1 MILDKE
7 AKKGFLSYDAI
18 SDRILTVHFNTKP
31 VKTKVI
37 QMYAPST
44 NHSDDEIEDFYNQL
58 QSVKDSIHNKN
69 QVIKKAARKSNNSDE
84 YDRLK
89 REIKKQLKEDKA
101 NWLENKCEQID
112 EFDRKNKSKDM
123 FDKIRKVQRN
133 EFQVKHIT
141 VNNGAGQPIVDPDLI
156 VRGKALQDKFTF

>member
-1 MILDKE
+1 MAD
-7 AKKGFLSYDAI
+7 
-18 SDRILTVHFNTKP
+18 
-31 VKTKVI
+31 
-37 QMYAPST
+37 Q
-44 NHSDDEIEDFYNQL
+44 
-58 QSVKDSIHNKN
+58 
-69 QVIKKAARKSNNSDE
+69 KKAARKSNNSDE